1 MKARKVEHKWLNNT
15 AIQSNKACRRNSFN
29 FVEGLSN
36 LQMLYDSLT
45 NYTLK

>member
-1 MKARKVEHKWLNNT
+1 MKARKVEHEWLNNT

-29 FVEGLSN
+29 SVEGLSN

-45 NYTLK
+45 NYT